1 MTAGVLD
8 VDNLDGTLVLLAPLD
23 HADAT
28 AVTASGDHDERAGV
42 VLDAVRDLVRRD
54 VHHDGVRLVD
64 DGVGVADGAPVVEVD
79 ARDTLVSQ
87 ALSLDLAQLVLLFK
101 EGDRDKKGQQTVER
115 GGRIKHSCASGFR
128 VKTRVEPMAGW
139 DAHLGLGGGDPV
151 HDEAA
156 LRVVDEAEV
165 LVGLVDG
172 NDVCW
177 GKWDGVYGQPSGP
190 FFLR

>member
-1 MTAGVLD
+1 
-8 VDNLDGTLVLLAPLD
+8 
-23 HADAT
+23 
-28 AVTASGDHDERAGV
+28 
-42 VLDAVRDLVRRD
+42 
-54 VHHDGVRLVD
+54 
-64 DGVGVADGAPVVEVD
+64 
-79 ARDTLVSQ
+79 
-87 ALSLDLAQLVLLFK
+87 
-101 EGDRDKKGQQTVER
+101 
-115 GGRIKHSCASGFR
+115 
-128 VKTRVEPMAGW
+128 MAGW

-190 FFLR
+190 FFLPLNRAMGWEESGASRYSPMKPAG